1 VAISEATGGE
11 FRARAGTLTLT
22 FLTSSEPP
30 EILLELLQSALDGGH
45 LAPRDDDLA
54 PEEVDYEDRHPD
66 YEDHEDDGEYE
77 DEDWGEDPESGPEAD
92 IDLPMEATPK
102 GVEGLYVAFTL
113 DRWLRNCPDGPL
125 RIGREGGEAIAALIC
140 GWSATVTHSLG
151 GPPGT
156 LAELSR
162 GVEAVSLETLDEH
175 LQAMVR
181 AGLATAQPDPAGETR
196 YAASRWLRE
205 GIAPLAAAARFER
218 RHSEPGSAPPDS
230 LDVEAAFQLVLPL
243 LKLPDGIRGSCRLGV
258 QIPGGPPQM
267 AGATVRVAEGRVVSS
282 TTLLE
287 ENPNTFV
294 TGSPLDW
301 MDALVNP
308 SDMRL
313 KAMGDL
319 SLVHALLYGLHER
332 LFGLPLDIPK

>member
-1 VAISEATGGE
+1 MAISEATGSE

-22 FLTSSEPP
+22 FLTNPEPP
-30 EILLELLQSALDGGH
+30 EILLELLQSALGGGH

-54 PEEVDYEDRHPD
+54 PEDFD
-66 YEDHEDDGEYE
+66 YEDHHDDY
-77 DEDWGEDPESGPEAD
+77 DDYDWGEDPESGPETD
-92 IDLPMEATPK
+92 IDVPMEATPK

-113 DRWLRNCPDGPL
+113 ERWLRNCPDGPR
-125 RIGREGGEAIAALIC
+125 RIGREGSEAIASLIC
-140 GWSATVTHSLG
+140 GWLATITHSLG

-156 LAELSR
+156 LTELSR
-162 GVEAVSLETLDEH
+162 RVETVSLETLDEH

-181 AGLATAQPDPAGETR
+181 VGLATAQPDPAGATR

-267 AGATVRVAEGRVVSS
+267 AGATVHVAEGRVVSS

-294 TGSPLDW
+294 SGSSLDW
-301 MDALVNP
+301 MDALVDP
-308 SDMRL
+308 TDMRL

-319 SLVHALLYGLHER
+319 NLVHALLYGLHEK
-332 LFGLPLDIPK
+332 LFGLPVR